1 MLQPYNIYHYNGSSY
16 DFHYYHST
24 SLNPTTMAIFPES
37 MLSKEEMTLESIA
50 GKLTFFQEQLHLI
63 HFQTSSYAEHQ
74 ALGGLYDYVHDF
86 KDGLMEKLM
95 GYTGRRV
102 KAYKMEPLSDGAI
115 ANSVVSELMSFS
127 SSLKSYAES
136 NGYHDIS
143 NLADALSGEAAKV
156 KYLLTL
162 S

>member
-1 MLQPYNIYHYNGSSY
+1 MALKSLFPDDMIKSS
-16 DFHYYHST
+16 SEG
-24 SLNPTTMAIFPES
+24 L
-37 MLSKEEMTLESIA
+37 TLESIA
-50 GKLTFFQEQLHLI
+50 AKLTYFHEQLHLL
-63 HFQTSSYAEHQ
+63 HWQTTSYAEHQ

-86 KDGLMEKLM
+86 KDGVVEKLM
-95 GYTGRRV
+95 GYTGKRP
-102 KAYKMEPLSDGAI
+102 KAFKIEPLSDGAG
-115 ANSVVSELMSFS
+115 ASNVVSELMSFS

-143 NLADALSGEAAKV
+143 NLADALSGEAAKT